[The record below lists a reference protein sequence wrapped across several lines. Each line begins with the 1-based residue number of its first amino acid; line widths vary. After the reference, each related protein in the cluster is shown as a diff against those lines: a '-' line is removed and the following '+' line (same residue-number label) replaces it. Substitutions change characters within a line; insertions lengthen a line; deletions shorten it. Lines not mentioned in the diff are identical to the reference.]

1 MKSNPALG
9 VLFSTVALDAAD
21 VGLVMPV
28 VPGLLREL
36 AAAGDVAT
44 HYGVLLALYALMQ
57 FVCAPMLGA
66 LSDRFGR
73 HPVLLVSLA
82 GAAVDYAIMAT
93 APVLWVLYIGRVVAG
108 VTGAT
113 SAVAG
118 AYIADVTEGDARAR
132 HFGFMNACF
141 GIGMI
146 AGPAIGGLVGGMSP
160 HAPFWAAAVLNGLN
174 FLAGAF
180 LLPESH
186 KGERGPI
193 ALTAFNPLAS
203 FRWAQGMTVVAAL
216 MAVFFVMQLVGQVPA
231 ALWVIFGEDRFHWNA
246 AMTGVSL
253 ATFGVLH
260 ALAQALATGPA
271 IARLGEKRALIA
283 GMLADGA
290 GYVLLAFATQ
300 GWMAFAIM
308 ILLASGGIGMPALQA
323 TLSRRVDEAHQGR
336 LQGSLA
342 ALGSAASI
350 IGPLGFT
357 AIHAASAA
365 TWTGWPWIAGAALYL
380 LCWPAVVSKNAS

>member
-9 VLFSTVALDAAD
+9 VLFSTVALDAAG

-73 HPVLLVSLA
+73 RPVLLVSLA

-160 HAPFWAAAVLNGLN
+160 HAPF
-174 FLAGAF
+174 
-180 LLPESH
+180 
-186 KGERGPI
+186 
-193 ALTAFNPLAS
+193 
-203 FRWAQGMTVVAAL
+203 
-216 MAVFFVMQLVGQVPA
+216 
-231 ALWVIFGEDRFHWNA
+231 
-246 AMTGVSL
+246 
-253 ATFGVLH
+253 
-260 ALAQALATGPA
+260 
-271 IARLGEKRALIA
+271 
-283 GMLADGA
+283 
-290 GYVLLAFATQ
+290 
-300 GWMAFAIM
+300 
-308 ILLASGGIGMPALQA
+308 
-323 TLSRRVDEAHQGR
+323 
-336 LQGSLA
+336 
-342 ALGSAASI
+342 
-350 IGPLGFT
+350 
-357 AIHAASAA
+357 
-365 TWTGWPWIAGAALYL
+365 
-380 LCWPAVVSKNAS
+380 